1 MRTAIVYTTKH
12 GTTRKVA
19 NKIKEMIW
27 PGDVIL
33 FNLAETRQPEIRSF
47 DRVIIG
53 SSVYAGS
60 VNGRVKLFVK
70 QNMVELLQKE
80 VGLFTCGMFF
90 EKAEEQIEKSFPALL
105 RQHAR
110 SIRHLGGEYQFDDLN
125 FVERFLV
132 KKIGGATQSESHI
145 DEKAIEGFVE
155 EFGVM
160 F

>member
-1 MRTAIVYTTKH
+1 MRTAIIYATKH

-19 NKIKEMIW
+19 HKIKEMIW
-27 PGDVIL
+27 PGDVVL
-33 FNLAETRQPEIRSF
+33 FNLAESRNIDLRLF
-47 DRVIIG
+47 DKVIIG

-60 VNGRVKLFVK
+60 VNGRVKLFIK

-90 EKAEEQIEKSFPALL
+90 EKAEEQIEKSFPAVL
-105 RQHAR
+105 RQHAL
-110 SIRHLGGEYQFDDLN
+110 SIRHLGGEYRFDDLN

-145 DEKAIEGFVE
+145 DEKAMEEFVE

-160 F
+160 V

>member
-1 MRTAIVYTTKH
+1 MRTAIVYATKH

-19 NKIKEMIW
+19 NKIKALVW

-33 FNLAETRQPEIRSF
+33 FNLAETRDVELRSF
-47 DRVIIG
+47 DRIIIG
-53 SSVYAGS
+53 SSIYAGS
-60 VNGRVKLFVK
+60 VSGRVKSFVK
-70 QNMVELLQKE
+70 QNMVDLLQKE

-90 EKAEEQIEKSFPALL
+90 EKANEQIEKSFPAVL

-110 SIRHLGGEYQFDDLN
+110 SIKHLGGEYQFDDLN

-145 DEKAIEGFVE
+145 DEKAIVAFVE
-155 EFGVM
+155 DFGVM
-160 F
+160 V